1 MRRSVY
7 FAFLLALLAPLSA
20 RAQLQPHRAEYVL
33 RLGAD
38 PEAARIGRAV
48 QDLSEDCAGW
58 HIVRDMR
65 ADLMLTP
72 ALGLALASKLIG
84 DESRRSFRYD
94 TVQVQSGVE
103 RRVRGRVER
112 QESEL
117 RAEIVAPDGRPR
129 QLHLPPATLLPV
141 AALQQLIERLRGGAK
156 SFRVL
161 AFDAEIIQ
169 DAFLVEVTQQD
180 PASLRPARP
189 VDGAFDRPSGKSW
202 AVDMAFTRG
211 RQDEPPLFNVGA
223 KVFDNGVL
231 DRLTIETGLLSVT
244 ADLQGLEMRS
254 SPSCPRS

>member
-1 MRRSVY
+1 VY
-7 FAFLLALLAPLSA
+7 FAFMLALLASLPA
-20 RAQLQPHRAEYVL
+20 RAQLQPHRADYVL
-33 RLGAD
+33 RLGAA

-48 QDLSEDCAGW
+48 QDLSQDCAGW
-58 HIVRDMR
+58 HIARDIR

-72 ALGLALASKLIG
+72 ALGLAVASKLTG
-84 DESRRSFRYD
+84 DESPRSFRYE

-112 QESEL
+112 QEGEV
-117 RAEIVAPDGRPR
+117 RAEIVSPDSAPR

-141 AALQQLIERLRGGAK
+141 AALQQLIERLRGGAD

-161 AFDAEIIQ
+161 AFDAEIIH

-180 PASLRPARP
+180 LASLRPPRP
-189 VDGAFDRPSGKSW
+189 VDGGFNRPRGKSW
-202 AVDMAFTRG
+202 AVNMAFTRG
-211 RQDEPPLFNVGA
+211 RQDEQPLFNVSA

-231 DRLTIETGLLSVT
+231 DRLTVETGLLSVT

-254 SPSCPRS
+254 APSCPRS